1 MFFILMCRKPRR
13 ECGIRRIWDGE
24 RLQVIFMYFYWEAM
38 GGEGFWRTT
47 SFRSFTAGVSEYW
60 PFFTMIFCLAKVRLQ
75 RAMSNF
81 AGVHSIRWAQSSVIS
96 RVVSP
101 LIGVVTPVI
110 YLFLRPFISIY
121 RVYIPNL
128 HLVTGP
134 HLVVI
139 WSELVTCWQVCQAIS
154 THPHWVRETKRMGK
168 NLKLTTRYI
177 GDETLPSFV
186 GIFFINRYKD
196 FHETTSIMEK

>member
-1 MFFILMCRKPRR
+1 
-13 ECGIRRIWDGE
+13 
-24 RLQVIFMYFYWEAM
+24 
-38 GGEGFWRTT
+38 
-47 SFRSFTAGVSEYW
+47 
-60 PFFTMIFCLAKVRLQ
+60 MIFCLAKVRLQ

-139 WSELVTCWQVCQAIS
+139 
-154 THPHWVRETKRMGK
+154 
-168 NLKLTTRYI
+168 
-177 GDETLPSFV
+177 
-186 GIFFINRYKD
+186 
-196 FHETTSIMEK
+196 